1 MLKEQNMAVQENL
14 EERKTAIRRAKRVVL
29 KLGTKVLLSHYQS
42 GGKNE
47 EILKLIDDIA
57 AYQKKGYEFAIITS
71 GAVGFGM
78 EMLGLEA
85 RPNDLKKKQA
95 LASIGQALLMQ
106 KWNELFASRGL
117 NTGQILVTYDIIEN
131 RKRFLHTRDCLLSL
145 FRYGAIPIINEND
158 SVAVDELKFGDNDNL
173 SALVSSL
180 IDADLLILY
189 TDTDG
194 LFNKNPQK
202 NDDAERI
209 GFLDKIDDK
218 TFDLIE
224 DKINAFSLGGMTS
237 KLQAALRSTQGGANV
252 VITNGFTPKLK
263 AILRG
268 EDIGTYIPA
277 DQKFQ
282 SKRKRW
288 IFFNHRVK
296 GKIYVD
302 AGAVKAL
309 VTGNKSL
316 LPGGVLSAEGVFQEG
331 EIVGIYNE
339 AHEMIAKGIS
349 YYNSWDVERIKGR
362 RTGNIKKSEVKR
374 YYDEIV
380 HRDNMII
387 MQNKES

>member
-1 MLKEQNMAVQENL
+1 MAVEENIMGLGQL
-14 EERKTAIRRAKRVVL
+14 EERKASIMGAKRIVL

-57 AYQKKGYEFAIITS
+57 AYQKNGYEFAIITS

-78 EMLGLEA
+78 DMLGIKA

-106 KWNELFASRGL
+106 KWNKLFASRGL

-194 LFNKNPQK
+194 LFTCNPHK
-202 NDDAERI
+202 NDNAKRI
-209 GFLDKIDDK
+209 SFLDKIDDK
-218 TFDLIE
+218 TFELIE

-237 KLQAALRSTQGGANV
+237 KLQAALRSTHGGANV
-252 VITNGFTPKLK
+252 VITNGFTPNLK
-263 AILRG
+263 AILKG
-268 EDIGTYIPA
+268 EDIGTYIKA

-288 IFFNHRVK
+288 IFFNHRIK
-296 GKIYVD
+296 GKITVD
-302 AGAVKAL
+302 AGAEKAL

-316 LPGGVLSAEGVFQEG
+316 LPGGVVHAEGSFQEG
-331 EIVGIYNE
+331 SIVGIYNQE
-339 AHEMIAKGIS
+339 HQMIAKGIS
-349 YYNSWDVERIKGR
+349 YYNSWDVERIKGL
-362 RTGNIKKSEVKR
+362 RTGNINKSDVKR

-387 MQNKES
+387 MDKD

>member
-1 MLKEQNMAVQENL
+1 MVEEQNITTQEHL
-14 EERKTAIRRAKRVVL
+14 EERKTAIRHAKRIVL

-42 GGKNE
+42 GGKNQ

-57 AYQKKGYEFAIITS
+57 AYTKRGYEFAIITS

-78 EMLGLEA
+78 DTLGIEA

-117 NTGQILVTYDIIEN
+117 STGQILVTYDIIEN
-131 RKRFLHTRDCLLSL
+131 RKCFLHTRDCLLSL

-194 LFNKNPQK
+194 LFTGNPHK
-202 NDDAERI
+202 NDNVKRI
-209 GFLDKIDDK
+209 SFLDKIDDK
-218 TFDLIE
+218 TFELIE

-237 KLQAALRSTQGGANV
+237 KLQAALQSTQGGANV
-252 VITNGFTPKLK
+252 VISNGFTPNLK
-263 AILRG
+263 AILAG
-268 EDIGTYIPA
+268 EDIGTYIKA
-277 DQKFQ
+277 NQKFQ

-302 AGAVKAL
+302 AGAEIAL
-309 VTGNKSL
+309 ITRNKSL
-316 LPGGVLSAEGVFQEG
+316 LPGGVIRAEGTFQEG
-331 EIVGIYNE
+331 SIVGIYNE
-339 AHEMIAKGIS
+339 THQMIAKGIS
-349 YYNSWDVERIKGR
+349 YYNSWDVERIKGL
-362 RTGNIKKSEVKR
+362 RTGNINKSDVKR

-387 MQNKES
+387 VNKD

>member
-1 MLKEQNMAVQENL
+1 MLDEQNIAVQGYM
-14 EERKTAIRRAKRVVL
+14 EERKASIRRAKRVVL

-57 AYQKKGYEFAIITS
+57 TYQKKGYEFAIITS

-145 FRYGAIPIINEND
+145 FRYGAVPIINEND
-158 SVAVDELKFGDNDNL
+158 SVSVDELKFGDNDNL

-180 IDADLLILY
+180 IDADLLVLY

-194 LFNKNPQK
+194 LFNKNPHK
-202 NDDAERI
+202 NSDAERI
-209 GFLDKIDDK
+209 TVLEKIDPSTFDMIDDK
-218 TFDLIE
+218 ENSL
-224 DKINAFSLGGMTS
+224 SLGGMTS

-252 VITNGFTPKLK
+252 VITNGFTPNLK
-263 AILRG
+263 AILSG

-302 AGAVKAL
+302 AGAERAL
-309 VTGNKSL
+309 VKGNKSL
-316 LPGGVLSAEGVFQEG
+316 LPGGVVRAEGVFQEG
-331 EIVGIYNE
+331 AIVGIYNE
-339 AHEMIAKGIS
+339 NEHMIAKGIS

-362 RTGNIKKSEVKR
+362 RTGNIKRSEVKR

-387 MQNKES
+387 VEKD

>member
-1 MLKEQNMAVQENL
+1 MVEEQNMAVQEHL
-14 EERKTAIRRAKRVVL
+14 EERKIAIRRAKRIVL

-42 GGKNE
+42 GGKNQ

-57 AYQKKGYEFAIITS
+57 AYRKKGYEFAIITS

-78 EMLGLEA
+78 DMLGIKA

-95 LASIGQALLMQ
+95 LASIGQTLLMQ

-117 NTGQILVTYDIIEN
+117 STGQILVTYDIIEN

-158 SVAVDELKFGDNDNL
+158 SVSVDELKFGDNDTL
-173 SALVSSL
+173 SALISSL

-194 LFNKNPQK
+194 LFTKNPHK

-209 GFLDKIDDK
+209 GYLDKIDDK
-218 TFDLIE
+218 TFELIE

-237 KLQAALRSTQGGANV
+237 KLQAALQSTQGGANV
-252 VITNGFTPKLK
+252 VITNGFTPNLK
-263 AILRG
+263 AILAG
-268 EDIGTYIPA
+268 EDIGTYIKA

-288 IFFNHRVK
+288 ISFNHRVK

-302 AGAVKAL
+302 AGAEIAL
-309 VTGNKSL
+309 VTRNKSL
-316 LPGGVLSAEGVFQEG
+316 LPGGVIRAEGAFQEG
-331 EIVGIYNE
+331 SIVGIYNE
-339 AHEMIAKGIS
+339 AHQMIAKGIS
-349 YYNSWDVERIKGR
+349 YYNSWDVERIKGL
-362 RTGNIKKSEVKR
+362 RTGNINKSDVKR

-387 MQNKES
+387 VDNKEL